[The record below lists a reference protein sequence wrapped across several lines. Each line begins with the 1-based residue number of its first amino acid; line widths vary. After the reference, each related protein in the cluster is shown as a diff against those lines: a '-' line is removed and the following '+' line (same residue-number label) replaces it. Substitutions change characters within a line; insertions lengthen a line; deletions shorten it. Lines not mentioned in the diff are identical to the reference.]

1 MLERLN
7 VVLYFL
13 KLTCFF
19 LSHYGFYCFYLQLL
33 KRKSSVLDSDI
44 GSVGPIRRIR
54 HKPNLLSSKS
64 SRTAIGGSP
73 LSEKSLF
80 SSILNKSSDAETS
93 GTQVAPVSSM
103 TVGLASST
111 FDTVVV
117 PLKELNNA
125 APPPVFSFDSKDH
138 VKKAPPFTFSSLPP
152 PAVVESFGAFSEPK
166 PESSS
171 SRSVSTFQHLIN
183 CLGNICCL
191 IIPFLL
197 P

>member
-1 MLERLN
+1 MLL
-7 VVLYFL
+7 
-13 KLTCFF
+13 
-19 LSHYGFYCFYLQLL
+19 YLQLL

-44 GSVGPIRRIR
+44 GSVGPIRGIR

-103 TVGLASST
+103 TVQPVGLASST

-125 APPPVFSFDSKDH
+125 APPPPVFSFDSKDH
-138 VKKAPPFTFSSLPP
+138 VKKAPPFTFSK
-152 PAVVESFGAFSEPK
+152 FGAFSEPK

-183 CLGNICCL
+183 CL

>member
-1 MLERLN
+1 MLL
-7 VVLYFL
+7 
-13 KLTCFF
+13 
-19 LSHYGFYCFYLQLL
+19 YLQLL

-44 GSVGPIRRIR
+44 GSVGPIRGIR

-117 PLKELNNA
+117 PLKELNA
-125 APPPVFSFDSKDH
+125 APPPPPVFSFDSKDH

-152 PAVVESFGAFSEPK
+152 PAVVVESFGAFSKPK
-166 PESSS
+166 PESS

>member
-13 KLTCFF
+13 KLTSF

-80 SSILNKSSDAETS
+80 SSILNRSSDAETS
-93 GTQVAPVSSM
+93 GTHVAPVALVSSM
-103 TVGLASST
+103 AVQPVGLASQ
-111 FDTVVV
+111 
-117 PLKELNNA
+117 
-125 APPPVFSFDSKDH
+125 
-138 VKKAPPFTFSSLPP
+138 
-152 PAVVESFGAFSEPK
+152 

-183 CLGNICCL
+183 CLGNIFW
-191 IIPFLL
+191 IIDGIVVVEVAFNFSVRAAIP
-197 P
+197 

>member
-1 MLERLN
+1 MLL
-7 VVLYFL
+7 
-13 KLTCFF
+13 
-19 LSHYGFYCFYLQLL
+19 YLQLL

-44 GSVGPIRRIR
+44 GSVGPIRGIR

-103 TVGLASST
+103 TVQPVGLASST

-117 PLKELNNA
+117 PLKELNA
-125 APPPVFSFDSKDH
+125 APPPPPH
-138 VKKAPPFTFSSLPP
+138 VKKAPPFTFSK
-152 PAVVESFGAFSEPK
+152 FGAFSEPK

-183 CLGNICCL
+183 CL

>member
-1 MLERLN
+1 MLL
-7 VVLYFL
+7 
-13 KLTCFF
+13 
-19 LSHYGFYCFYLQLL
+19 YLQLL

-44 GSVGPIRRIR
+44 GSVGPIRGIR

-117 PLKELNNA
+117 PLKELNA
-125 APPPVFSFDSKDH
+125 APPPPPVFSFDSKDH
-138 VKKAPPFTFSSLPP
+138 VKKAPSA
-152 PAVVESFGAFSEPK
+152 AVVESFGAFSEPK

-171 SRSVSTFQHLIN
+171 RSVSTFQHLIN
-183 CLGNICCL
+183 CL

>member
-1 MLERLN
+1 MLL
-7 VVLYFL
+7 
-13 KLTCFF
+13 
-19 LSHYGFYCFYLQLL
+19 YLQLL

-44 GSVGPIRRIR
+44 GSVGPIRGIR

-64 SRTAIGGSP
+64 SRAAIGGSP

-117 PLKELNNA
+117 PLKELNA
-125 APPPVFSFDSKDH
+125 APPPPPVFSFDSKDH
-138 VKKAPPFTFSSLPP
+138 VKKAPSA
-152 PAVVESFGAFSEPK
+152 AVVESFGAFSEPK

-183 CLGNICCL
+183 CL

>member
-1 MLERLN
+1 MLL
-7 VVLYFL
+7 
-13 KLTCFF
+13 
-19 LSHYGFYCFYLQLL
+19 YLQLL

-44 GSVGPIRRIR
+44 GSVGPIRGIR

-103 TVGLASST
+103 TVQPVGLASST

-117 PLKELNNA
+117 PLKELNA
-125 APPPVFSFDSKDH
+125 APPPPVFSFDSKDH
-138 VKKAPPFTFSSLPP
+138 VKKAPSA
-152 PAVVESFGAFSEPK
+152 AVVESFGAFSEPK

-183 CLGNICCL
+183 CL

>member
-13 KLTCFF
+13 KLTSF

-33 KRKSSVLDSDI
+33 KRRSSVLDSDI

-93 GTQVAPVSSM
+93 GTHVAPVAPVSSM
-103 TVGLASST
+103 TVQPVGLASQPSST

-117 PLKELNNA
+117 PLKELNA
-125 APPPVFSFDSKDH
+125 APPPPVFSFDSKD
-138 VKKAPPFTFSSLPP
+138 VKKAPPFTFSK
-152 PAVVESFGAFSEPK
+152 FGVFSEPK
-166 PESSS
+166 PESS

>member
-13 KLTCFF
+13 KLTSFF
-19 LSHYGFYCFYLQLL
+19 YHIMDFIAFYLQLL

-44 GSVGPIRRIR
+44 GSVGPMRRIR

-80 SSILNKSSDAETS
+80 SSILNKSSDVETS
-93 GTQVAPVSSM
+93 GTHVAPVSSM
-103 TVGLASST
+103 TVQPSST

-125 APPPVFSFDSKDH
+125 APPPPVFSFDSKDH
-138 VKKAPPFTFSSLPP
+138 VK
-152 PAVVESFGAFSEPK
+152 FGAFSEPK
-166 PESSS
+166 PESS

-183 CLGNICCL
+183 CLGPYLVCWGK
-191 IIPFLL
+191 FDY
-197 P
+197 

>member
-1 MLERLN
+1 M
-7 VVLYFL
+7 
-13 KLTCFF
+13 
-19 LSHYGFYCFYLQLL
+19 
-33 KRKSSVLDSDI
+33 
-44 GSVGPIRRIR
+44 
-54 HKPNLLSSKS
+54 SSKS

-93 GTQVAPVSSM
+93 GTQVAPVSSI
-103 TVGLASST
+103 TVQPVGLASST

-125 APPPVFSFDSKDH
+125 APPPPVFIFDSKDH

-152 PAVVESFGAFSEPK
+152 PAVVVESFGAFSEPK